1 MKLKTI
7 CRILAYIGLV
17 CALAFTVCL
26 CILLFNLDSDGIT
39 TKLGAVTLV
48 CFVATLIFL
57 IPAYVLNKRAMADE
71 AAREEANGEEDRDGT
86 GESTDEDKKDGD
98 AEGSDA
104 DGVTADPQ
112 PNGDDTDKARQ
123 GEESGDAKESDGK
136 SDAKESE
143 GASDDAGASVPRSE
157 ADDGDGGKDAG
168 GDDVGHTEGQEER
181 RDGEDES
188 GDDKPLGV

>member
-71 AAREEANGEEDRDGT
+71 AAREEANGEEESDGS
-86 GESTDEDKKDGD
+86 GESGDEDKKDGD
-98 AEGSDA
+98 AEDA
-104 DGVTADPQ
+104 GTDGVAAEPQ
-112 PNGDDTDKARQ
+112 TKGDDTEKAGR
-123 GEESGDAKESDGK
+123 GEESDDAKESDGK

-143 GASDDAGASVPRSE
+143 GAIADAGASVPRSE
-157 ADDGDGGKDAG
+157 ADYGDGGKDAG
-168 GDDVGHTEGQEER
+168 GDDVGHAEGQEER

-188 GDDKPLGV
+188 GGDKPLGV